1 MNAIFLGTAILIGA
15 PALKEAPKKE
25 NGIVGEWI
33 PESMTMAGKAAKA
46 PTSALRYEFTAD
58 GKWIIR
64 REGKDGPGTP
74 REFKV
79 DTKADPN
86 TIDVGS
92 PAKGGV
98 AGAAGG
104 LSMLGI
110 YKVEGDTL
118 TICFAPGGE
127 RPTSFVPD
135 ENARHMVMVLKRAK
149 K

>member
-1 MNAIFLGTAILIGA
+1 MNAILLGTAILVAA

-25 NGIVGEWI
+25 TGIVGEWI

-46 PTSALRYEFTAD
+46 PTAGLRYEFTND

-64 REGKDGPGTP
+64 REGKDTPSTP

-79 DTKADPN
+79 DTKADPH

-98 AGAAGG
+98 GP
-104 LSMLGI
+104 SMLGI
-110 YKVEGDTL
+110 YKVEGDSL

-127 RPTSFVPD
+127 RPTSFAPE
-135 ENARHMVMVLKRAK
+135 ENARFMVMVLKRAK